1 MKNTNILSELY
12 KGLIGVKS
20 WLRSGTDVGMVFTG
34 NLTRRMESHL
44 Q

>member
-20 WLRSGTDVGMVFTG
+20 WLNRGFVLILALFTLGVGQMWGV
-34 NLTRRMESHL
+34 
-44 Q
+44 

>member
-20 WLRSGTDVGMVFTG
+20 WLSRGFVLILALFTLGVGQMWGV
-34 NLTRRMESHL
+34 
-44 Q
+44 